1 MRNFS
6 YIYVFEIQIMSTE
19 VIQSVENQVPLFK
32 CFKKTYTNTILISV
46 LEFFGF
52 QLEKDT
58 STD

>member
-1 MRNFS
+1 
-6 YIYVFEIQIMSTE
+6 MSTE
-19 VIQSVENQVPLFK
+19 VIQSIENQVPLFK

-52 QLEKDT
+52 QLTKDT